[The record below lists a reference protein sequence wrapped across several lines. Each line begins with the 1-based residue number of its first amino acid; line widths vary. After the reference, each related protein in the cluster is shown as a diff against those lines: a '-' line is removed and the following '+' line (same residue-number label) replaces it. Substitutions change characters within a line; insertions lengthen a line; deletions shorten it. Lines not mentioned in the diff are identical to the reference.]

1 MHGWV
6 LMTNHYHF
14 FLETPEANLV
24 AGMQWLQNSYTRR
37 FNTRHRVWGRL
48 FGDRYKAVLVEG
60 KKGYFYE
67 TLLDYE
73 PAVPPAGKLM
83 PPWQEPAG
91 EREFADRRGF
101 ILRRLLAVSD
111 LVALMAAWGLVLGL
125 GYDLVISE
133 LGLFA
138 VTLPLWLLIASG
150 MNLYHMPDRRFDYT
164 AADEIG
170 PIALALTVW
179 SWVLLLIRAA
189 VLTGPVELL
198 PSIGL
203 WAISIGLLP
212 VGRGLARAVA
222 RHSRWYLQPTVVVG
236 TAADVRMVS
245 RRIARHPE
253 FGLELI
259 GTIELDE
266 RLDRPEGPTD
276 ARVFG
281 VDGNGGA
288 PVPEEL
294 IGRS

>member
-1 MHGWV
+1 
-6 LMTNHYHF
+6 
-14 FLETPEANLV
+14 
-24 AGMQWLQNSYTRR
+24 
-37 FNTRHRVWGRL
+37 
-48 FGDRYKAVLVEG
+48 
-60 KKGYFYE
+60 
-67 TLLDYE
+67 
-73 PAVPPAGKLM
+73 M

-125 GYDLVISE
+125 GHDLVISE

-198 PSIGL
+198 PSIGV
-203 WAISIGLLP
+203 WARSAWSPGGVSAG
-212 VGRGLARAVA
+212 VG
-222 RHSRWYLQPTVVVG
+222 
-236 TAADVRMVS
+236 AAPMAAAAAAPS
-245 RRIARHPE
+245 S
-253 FGLELI
+253 
-259 GTIELDE
+259 
-266 RLDRPEGPTD
+266 D
-276 ARVFG
+276 A
-281 VDGNGGA
+281 DA
-288 PVPEEL
+288 PP
-294 IGRS
+294 SPM